1 MLHRPPAHAP
11 LVAPKPPPGSVST
24 RSKLPPPPAT
34 QTYFASPA
42 HLAAQFGLHISS
54 IYNIISGR
62 CWGGIH
68 VAGWHPDNRPGRSRK
83 LTAAQVADMRRQYRT
98 GNVTFNNLAARYQVS
113 VATARRAVKRINYRW
128 A

>member
-1 MLHRPPAHAP
+1 MSPLGSPKKAKLAAP
-11 LVAPKPPPGSVST
+11 QVSAI
-24 RSKLPPPPAT
+24 KQALLAG
-34 QTYFASPA
+34 AAPA
-42 HLAAQFGLHISS
+42 HLAARFGLHISS
-54 IYNIISGR
+54 IYNIINGR

-68 VAGWHPDNRPGRSRK
+68 VAGWHPDNLQSRSRK

>member
-1 MLHRPPAHAP
+1 MSQLG
-11 LVAPKPPPGSVST
+11 APKKA
-24 RSKLPPPPAT
+24 KLAAPQVVAIK
-34 QTYFASPA
+34 QALLAGALPA
-42 HLAAQFGLHISS
+42 HLAAQFGLHVSS

-98 GNVTFNNLAARYQVS
+98 GPVTFIDLAARYQVS